1 MEKKISI
8 AIDAMGGDNSP
19 DKTIEGISIFVNK
32 NKNKDDFIIN
42 IFGNKNE
49 IIEKLNKY
57 KCNSNF
63 INVINTDSVI
73 SNEESPLTAI
83 KNSKNTSMW
92 NCIHHQLLG
101 NSDISLSA
109 GNTGVLLVI
118 SRMILKMMDNV
129 SKPALAALWP
139 NQKGMSV
146 VLDLGANI
154 ECDDQN
160 LVDFAE
166 LGSALYKSLYL
177 NDKPKV
183 SLLNIGSEEI
193 KGTENLKKAS
203 KRLRDLSNENNFIYK
218 GYIEGNDLMKGES
231 NVIVTDGFTGNV
243 ALKTAEGTAKF
254 IINNLK
260 KYLTENIIS
269 KFSLIFSYFSLKKFK
284 NKLDSRKY
292 NGAILLGLN
301 GPVVKSHGGTDSLGF
316 YYSIDLCY
324 KIVKGGLMDQIKT
337 NLDHINDVK
346 K

>member
-19 DKTIEGISIFVNK
+19 DKTIQGISIFINE

-42 IFGNKNE
+42 IFGNKNV
-49 IIEKLNKY
+49 ISEKLDLY
-57 KCNSNF
+57 KCKSNS
-63 INVINTDSVI
+63 INVIHTDSVV

-92 NCIHHQLLG
+92 NCIHHQLIG
-101 NSDISLSA
+101 KSDISLSA

-118 SRMILKMMDNV
+118 SRMILKMMNNV
-129 SKPALAALWP
+129 SKPALAGLWP
-139 NQKGMSV
+139 NQKEMSV

-166 LGSALYKSLYL
+166 LGSALYKSLYN

-203 KRLRDLSNENNFIYK
+203 KRLKNLSNENNFIYN
-218 GYIEGNDLMKGES
+218 GYIEGND
-231 NVIVTDGFTGNV
+231 
-243 ALKTAEGTAKF
+243 
-254 IINNLK
+254 
-260 KYLTENIIS
+260 
-269 KFSLIFSYFSLKKFK
+269 
-284 NKLDSRKY
+284 
-292 NGAILLGLN
+292 
-301 GPVVKSHGGTDSLGF
+301 
-316 YYSIDLCY
+316 
-324 KIVKGGLMDQIKT
+324 
-337 NLDHINDVK
+337 
-346 K
+346 